1 MDPDARCGVTTEIPT
16 FVNELRDR
24 LGALGAPKNE
34 SELLLFSEVGRQL
47 MRADQTRS
55 QLPRVRGVAHADC
68 LRIIGEAEGTADGVL
83 YAIETFRRVA

>member
-1 MDPDARCGVTTEIPT
+1 MTTEITT
-16 FVNELRDR
+16 FTDELRDR

-34 SELLLFSEVGRQL
+34 SERLLYSEISRQL

-55 QLPRVRGVAHADC
+55 QLPKVRGHVHGSC

-83 YAIETFRRVA
+83 YAIETFRMVA